1 MEIGLQKRRSSWCD
15 EEDLVWHPWRRWGGR
30 WSWSF
35 LQIADF
41 LPGLS
46 IAIIVVI
53 SKMLT
58 MMMTMLM
65 MISALIS
72 LLMAMVQVCIAMIYI
87 YWSGLAEPLYPY
99 IYFQQVTLLLS
110 SDAIGILFSC
120 LFASTFALL
129 MAMIQVCSAFGDLQC
144 SVRAILGFDVKG
156 SQFTDAVINISTSA
170 QVCFLFSLCLSSC
183 EWQLYLTLSD

>member
-1 MEIGLQKRRSSWCD
+1 MELGLQKRRSSWCD

-129 MAMIQVCSAFGDLQC
+129 MAMILLAAGVQRLWRSPVQRSCDPWLWRQ
-144 SVRAILGFDVKG
+144 R
-156 SQFTDAVINISTSA
+156 ISIHGRGH
-170 QVCFLFSLCLSSC
+170 
-183 EWQLYLTLSD
+183 